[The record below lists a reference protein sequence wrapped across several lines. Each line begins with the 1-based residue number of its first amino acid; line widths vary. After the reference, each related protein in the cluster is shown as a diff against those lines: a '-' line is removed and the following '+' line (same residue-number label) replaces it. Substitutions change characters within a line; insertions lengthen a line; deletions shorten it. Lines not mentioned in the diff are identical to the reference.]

1 MKDLFSH
8 DPAGY
13 ATFRPSYPAEIFTR
27 LSELCKTHQA
37 ALDVGTG
44 NGQIARELARNFN
57 RVEATDISAQQ
68 LKAAFHA
75 PNIQYSL
82 QPAEQTDFHD
92 SSFDL
97 ITVGQ
102 AIHWFDF
109 ERFYKEVKRILK
121 PEGVFAVLGY
131 GLIKI
136 NPEIDQVIQKLYS
149 NILGDFWDPE
159 RKYIDEHYRTIPFP
173 FEELPF
179 PVFEN
184 RQNWTLDHL
193 LGYLK
198 TWSAVKNYMNRKGT
212 DPLELVR
219 KEIDTAWGKEK
230 MRVISFPLLIRV
242 GTSRRPLDRSGEV

>member
-1 MKDLFSH
+1 MKDLFSQ
-8 DPAGY
+8 DSTGY
-13 ATFRPSYPAEIFTR
+13 AAFRPTYPSEIFER
-27 LSELCKTHQA
+27 LYELRKPHQA

-44 NGQIARELARNFN
+44 NGQLARELARKFQ

-68 LKAAFHA
+68 LREAFQI
-75 PNIQYSL
+75 PNIRYSL
-82 QPAEQTDFHD
+82 QPAEQTDFPD

-121 PEGVFAVLGY
+121 PEGVLAVLGY

-149 NILGDFWDPE
+149 DILGDYWDPE
-159 RKYIDEHYRTIPFP
+159 RKYIDEHYLTIPFP
-173 FEELPF
+173 LEELPF
-179 PVFEN
+179 PVFAN

-193 LGYLK
+193 IGYLK

-219 KEIDTAWGKEK
+219 EEINTAWGNNEAQDV
-230 MRVISFPLLIRV
+230 MFPIL
-242 GTSRRPLDRSGEV
+242 SRIGRL